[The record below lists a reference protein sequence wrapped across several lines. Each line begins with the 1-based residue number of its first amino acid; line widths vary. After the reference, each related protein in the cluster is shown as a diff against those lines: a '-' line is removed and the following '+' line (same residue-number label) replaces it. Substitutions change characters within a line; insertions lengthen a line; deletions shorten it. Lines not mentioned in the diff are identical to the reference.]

1 MKGINMMLDY
11 LVALLKGYERMIGK
25 VDDGRAV
32 DVIFLD
38 FSKIL
43 CSLQVASSRI
53 T

>member
-1 MKGINMMLDY
+1 MMLDY
-11 LVALLKGYERMIGK
+11 LVALLKSYERMISK
-25 VDDGRAV
+25 VDDERTV

-43 CSLQVASSRI
+43 CSLQVTSSRI